1 MSCIAREAR
10 HSLMRLHFVL
20 WEKLQAEKISFGTEP
35 CSLEVGWPLQYIQT
49 HSFPPI
55 LCWNFYIGT
64 WTSLK
69 PLLSLGY
76 CLTQC
81 SLGAPR
87 SLPKGLELLHRPL
100 QCLSL
105 GPRSECLLFCTRV
118 SKISPSPLAYGSV
131 YCSSHKC
138 SFICGW
144 MPKYY
149 YWGVNTNER
158 FVFQPC
164 CWGRFGKLFLIT
176 ISVVLNS
183 IL

>member
-20 WEKLQAEKISFGTEP
+20 WEKLQAENISFGTEP
-35 CSLEVGWPLQYIQT
+35 CCLEVGWPLQYIQT

-55 LCWNFYIGT
+55 LCWNVYIRT

-81 SLGAPR
+81 SLGVPR
-87 SLPKGLELLHRPL
+87 SLPKGWSCFIDHCSVCHWDQGLNAYYLAHELA
-100 QCLSL
+100 
-105 GPRSECLLFCTRV
+105 
-118 SKISPSPLAYGSV
+118 SPSRSAYGSV